1 MFKKDDIYFSYKYDI
16 NVYLKSKNDLSLPK
30 KTLKMLFPIL
40 LKEII
45 FFVANIV
52 FILMETR
59 KRGNY

>member
-30 KTLKMLFPIL
+30 NTLKMLFPIL

-59 KRGNY
+59 KKGNY

>member
-30 KTLKMLFPIL
+30 NTLKILFPIL

>member
-30 KTLKMLFPIL
+30 NTLKMLFPIL

-52 FILMETR
+52 FILMEAR

>member
-30 KTLKMLFPIL
+30 NTLKMLFPIL

-52 FILMETR
+52 FILMETG

>member
-1 MFKKDDIYFSYKYDI
+1 MFKTDDIYFSYKYDI

-30 KTLKMLFPIL
+30 NTLKMLFPIL

>member
-30 KTLKMLFPIL
+30 NTLKMLFPIL

-59 KRGNY
+59 KRENY

>member
-30 KTLKMLFPIL
+30 NTLKMLVPIL

-59 KRGNY
+59 KKGNY

>member
-30 KTLKMLFPIL
+30 NTLKMLFPIL